1 MNRIHA
7 GLAGAMTALALA
19 PAGVATSNAIPGPDP
34 VAHTQ
39 LRALGQEAGPQLGG
53 RLQNDPPGNHLGRAV
68 RISPTKLTRQEAQLT
83 RAVSGPT
90 IGRSAASFSP
100 NWSGETLQT
109 RTAGTF
115 QGVYGTWHVPRVQVT
130 VRNKFSSTWVGV
142 DGANNAQLIQT
153 GTEGDSVR
161 GRTVYR
167 AWWEILPQSET
178 LIRYTNGR
186 PVPVQPGDA
195 MTAYVVETSSPGEWK
210 ISLVDATQ
218 GWRFETTRRYA
229 GSGTSAEWIQ
239 EATTVGGAVSPIPAF
254 SPVTFADLAVA
265 ESGRWYRTALTSANA
280 VALVQ
285 HRQLKAFPARLTSST
300 PQQFSVFYKP

>member
-19 PAGVATSNAIPGPDP
+19 PTGAATSIAIAGPDP

-39 LRALGQEAGPQLGG
+39 LGAVGQQAALQL
-53 RLQNDPPGNHLGRAV
+53 RSPHQNELPGTHLGRAV
-68 RISPTKLTRQEAQLT
+68 KISPTKLTRQEAQLT
-83 RAVSGPT
+83 RAVSGPAVD
-90 IGRSAASFSP
+90 RSAVSFSP
-100 NWSGETLQT
+100 NWAGETLQT

-115 QGVYGTWHVPRVQVT
+115 QGVYGTWHVPRVQAT
-130 VRNKFSSTWVGV
+130 PRNKYSSTWVGV

-186 PVPVQPGDA
+186 LARVQPGDA

-218 GWRFETTRRYA
+218 GWRFETTRRYS
-229 GSGTSAEWIQ
+229 GSGMSTEWIQ
-239 EATTVGGAVSPIPAF
+239 EATSVGGAVSPLPAF

-285 HRQLKAFPARLTSST
+285 HRRLKAFPARLTSGT